1 MNYRQ
6 RDWCEAEAFG
16 VVDHWS
22 TFQCER
28 RLYEQD
34 GLILQVGDD
43 FFFLIRS

>member
-1 MNYRQ
+1 MNYWQ
-6 RDWCEAEAFG
+6 QEWCEAEAFG
-16 VVDHWS
+16 FVDHWS

-43 FFFLIRS
+43 